1 MKGRRSGE
9 LPSPWTDK
17 GLHVSSARK
26 DMVLFYSYIS
36 VDATSKG
43 GYIVAFQL
51 QKQHRDLYCLL
62 SVCDYAGSTLHGSRE
77 WNMYSFN
84 RDFGQ
89 STGLPII
96 ASLVLVHNGSTAHD
110 TAAVGLCW
118 NPGPNN
124 RVGSMPTMGLDIC
137 CAEAETKI
145 FDCWRIFGETAEPG
159 SKKNA
164 PRGRSRKKH

>member
-1 MKGRRSGE
+1 
-9 LPSPWTDK
+9 
-17 GLHVSSARK
+17 
-26 DMVLFYSYIS
+26 MVLFNSYIF

-51 QKQHRDLYCLL
+51 QNQCRDLYCLL
-62 SVCDYAGSTLHGSRE
+62 SVCDYSGSTLHGSRE
-77 WNMYSFN
+77 WNMCSFN

-89 STGLPII
+89 STGQPII
-96 ASLVLVHNGSTAHD
+96 ASLLLVHNGSTAHD

-124 RVGSMPTMGLDIC
+124 RVGSMLTMGLDIC

-145 FDCWRIFGETAEPG
+145 FDCWPILGKTAGLG
-159 SKKNA
+159 SQKNA
-164 PRGRSRKKH
+164 PRGRSREKH